1 MTRTEQ
7 IRAVRR
13 RGALDRDRGSRRFSF
28 AVDAQR
34 RLNTRPAR
42 GTPTKADAVG
52 PSDPGTR
59 SRRDPGHE
67 DDDTSESGDQADIT
81 VDMFLFA
88 GPRTDMAR
96 LSRAG

>member
-28 AVDAQR
+28 AIDAQR

-42 GTPTKADAVG
+42 GTRPRQ
-52 PSDPGTR
+52 TR
-59 SRRDPGHE
+59 SVRAIPVRAPDAILATKTTTPPKVA
-67 DDDTSESGDQADIT
+67 TQADIT

>member
-13 RGALDRDRGSRRFSF
+13 RGALDRDRGSRRVSF
-28 AVDAQR
+28 AIDAQR

-42 GTPTKADAVG
+42 DTRTKADAVG
-52 PSDPGTR
+52 PSDPVRAPDAVLATKTTT
-59 SRRDPGHE
+59 PPKVAI
-67 DDDTSESGDQADIT
+67 QADIT
-81 VDMFLFA
+81 VDVFLFG
-88 GPRTDMAR
+88 GPRTDLAR